1 MERYY
6 FLFAIALLWIIFA
19 SIQYIR
25 KREVANWLNFSLLAL
40 ALSYRA
46 FYSSIYDDY
55 IFFLFGFFGVIIFGI
70 FAYAF
75 YYSRVFAGGD
85 AKLLIALGAV
95 FPFEKPMDFIILPF
109 IFIFL
114 LFLSGSIYGLVY
126 SLGIVSKNRRVFVF
140 YLRRNF
146 RRYYF
151 IFIAT
156 FILAVVINLFYSSV
170 INFLFSLAVLAI
182 PFLYVYLKSVDKCM
196 IKLISPFD
204 LTEGDWLEQD
214 LKVGNKTIRKSV
226 HGLSLRDIEL
236 LKKYKRRVLIKE
248 GIPFVPAFLIS
259 FVIMVFFLVVLESRI
274 ESLVSSLF

>member
-19 SIQYIR
+19 SMQDIR

-140 YLRRNF
+140 Y
-146 RRYYF
+146 
-151 IFIAT
+151 
-156 FILAVVINLFYSSV
+156 
-170 INFLFSLAVLAI
+170 
-182 PFLYVYLKSVDKCM
+182 
-196 IKLISPFD
+196 
-204 LTEGDWLEQD
+204 
-214 LKVGNKTIRKSV
+214 
-226 HGLSLRDIEL
+226 
-236 LKKYKRRVLIKE
+236 
-248 GIPFVPAFLIS
+248 
-259 FVIMVFFLVVLESRI
+259 
-274 ESLVSSLF
+274 